1 MPVDRHP
8 RDAILTDVATELVL
22 RPAIVREAAHQTGV
36 TGAHGKSSE
45 SLVELFEASTH
56 AGAATRER
64 AAVYQHGMGLQLGS
78 QPRRCPGP
86 LSGCRPDPR
95 PEPGPQHLHC

>member
-22 RPAIVREAAHQTGV
+22 RPAIVREAAHQTGA

-56 AGAATRER
+56 AGTAGRERPAVCQHGVCFQLRSRPRER
-64 AAVYQHGMGLQLGS
+64 ASAL
-78 QPRRCPGP
+78 PGE
-86 LSGCRPDPR
+86 RTDPR
-95 PEPGPQHLHC
+95 PEPGSQHFHR